1 MIFFCI
7 LADLAGWGPESPGS
21 WGHLSPGL
29 QTPAKIFLVWHASCR
44 LKLADNFGILFDRRV
59 GTVVAVKGLEIA
71 ALHWGLL
78 SPGLL
83 TPPHKGLTACDD
95 VYILDLTEKSRHT
108 LVFSL

>member
-1 MIFFCI
+1 MVTVQVVIIFSWSRTHC
-7 LADLAGWGPESPGS
+7 DLPGVNCP
-21 WGHLSPGL
+21 H
-29 QTPAKIFLVWHASCR
+29 QKIFSTWYGSCPV
-44 LKLADNFGILFDRRV
+44 KLGDKLGIVFDRRV

-108 LVFSL
+108 PIFSL